1 LKNRPSAKSRAGSQS
16 WATINSGKAPTA
28 AVYSSSEKQIRFAN
42 SKGVI
47 MPRPNNFILWLVFAL
62 GMLPASSAQ
71 TPTQTT
77 TASVAG
83 QVKIGDKGIAGAVVS
98 LASAANATSGVNR
111 QRNASFAPPT
121 SGGQAVTDAEGRFQ
135 INNVAAGAFRVM
147 VTAPGYV
154 LAGSEL
160 TIQVADGQALQNLA
174 LTVAKG
180 GVITGNVKH
189 GTRPVI
195 GEPVT
200 LIPVDATGQ
209 PVQMRLPG
217 GINFRTDDRGVY
229 RIFGLPAGRYL
240 LSVGR
245 GEVGFGGGGRRAG
258 PNAGGNAWQRTYY
271 PDVLEAAQ
279 ASALT
284 VEPGQELTGID
295 IRMAARNTYA
305 IVGRVVDA
313 ETGNPMPGVLIGH
326 SKTANPRANRVNPNN
341 PNRAEN
347 RPDRQVVVEQEIDAP
362 SNETGEFRIEGLT
375 AGNFTVYAAR
385 DRLTGASEF
394 YSDPVPVEI
403 ISSDVT
409 GVEIKLLRGAS
420 IAGVVAFENPNDPNV
435 QANLPN
441 LLVRASSRNAGRGGG
456 RGGGGGMASEAAT
469 QLGPGGTFRLS
480 GLAPG
485 LVTLT
490 LVDRGTSGLTILRME
505 RNGANLQEG
514 LRVEAG
520 EQVAGVR
527 LIATYGNSSI
537 RGVVRVDG
545 GVLPPQLRLTVA
557 ARRVDASASVRD
569 RGGRN
574 VQVDAS
580 GRFQFD
586 QLVAGSYELTL
597 RVQGAGRNTVAP
609 VTVSVGSG
617 AVQSVSFPLDLKTLT
632 TPPARGN
639 DRQPRGTRP

>member
-1 LKNRPSAKSRAGSQS
+1 MPQS
-16 WATINSGKAPTA
+16 NK
-28 AVYSSSEKQIRFAN
+28 
-42 SKGVI
+42 
-47 MPRPNNFILWLVFAL
+47 FILWLVFML
-62 GMLPASSAQ
+62 GLLSASNAQ
-71 TPTQTT
+71 TPAPVA

-83 QVKIGDKGIAGAVVS
+83 QVKIGEKGVAGAVVS
-98 LASAANATSGVNR
+98 LTSAVTNSPAGANR
-111 QRNASFAPPT
+111 QRNQPFAPPT

-135 INNVAAGAFRVM
+135 INNVAAGSFRVM

-154 LAGSEL
+154 LAGSGL
-160 TIQVADGQALQNLA
+160 TVQVAEGQVVQNLA
-174 LTVAKG
+174 LAVTKG

-200 LIPVDATGQ
+200 LTPVDAAGQ
-209 PVQMRLPG
+209 PVQMRLPNG
-217 GINFRTDDRGVY
+217 LNFRTDDRGVY

-245 GEVGFGGGGRRAG
+245 GEVGFGGGGRRGG

-271 PDVLEAAQ
+271 PDALEAA
-279 ASALT
+279 AATAVT

-295 IRMAARNTYA
+295 IRMAVRNTYA
-305 IVGRVVDA
+305 IAGRVVDV

-341 PNRAEN
+341 QNQAGNRAN
-347 RPDRQVVVEQEIDAP
+347 QQIVVEQEIDAP
-362 SNETGEFRIEGLT
+362 SNEAGEFRIEGLT

-385 DRLTGASEF
+385 DRATGASEF

-403 ISSDVT
+403 TSADVT

-420 IAGVVAFENPNDPNV
+420 IAGVVAFENPNDPNM

-441 LLVRASSRNAGRGGG
+441 LLVRASSRSAGRGGG
-456 RGGGGGMASEAAT
+456 RAGGGLASDATT
-469 QLGPGGTFRLS
+469 QLGPGGTFRVS

-485 LVTLT
+485 LVTLM
-490 LVDRGTSGLTILRME
+490 LVDRGTPGLTILRME
-505 RNGANLQEG
+505 RNGADLQGG

-537 RGVVRVDG
+537 RGLVQVQG
-545 GVLPPQLRLTVA
+545 GALPPQMRLTVSA
-557 ARRVDASASVRD
+557 QRVDASASVRD

-574 VQVDAS
+574 AQVDAS

-586 QLVAGSYELTL
+586 QLVAGTYELTL
-597 RVQGAGRNTVAP
+597 RVQGVGRNAVAP
-609 VTVSVGSG
+609 VAVSVGSG
-617 AVQSVSFPLDLKTLT
+617 AVQSVALPIDLKTLT
-632 TPPARGN
+632 TPPTRGN
-639 DRQPRGTRP
+639 DRQPRGARP

>member
-1 LKNRPSAKSRAGSQS
+1 
-16 WATINSGKAPTA
+16 
-28 AVYSSSEKQIRFAN
+28 
-42 SKGVI
+42 
-47 MPRPNNFILWLVFAL
+47 MPQPNKFILWLVFAL
-62 GMLPASSAQ
+62 GVLPICSAQ
-71 TPTQTT
+71 TPTSAT
-77 TASVAG
+77 TASIAG
-83 QVKIGDKGIAGAVVS
+83 QVKIGEKGVAGAVVS
-98 LASAANATSGVNR
+98 LANAVTNSAPGAGR
-111 QRNASFAPPT
+111 QRNQPLAPPT

-135 INNVAAGAFRVM
+135 INNVAAGSFRVM

-154 LAGSEL
+154 LAVSEL
-160 TIQVADGQALQNLA
+160 TLQVAEGQAVQNLELA
-174 LTVAKG
+174 VTKG

-200 LIPVDATGQ
+200 LTPVDAAGQ
-209 PVQMRLPG
+209 PVQMRLPNG
-217 GINFRTDDRGVY
+217 LNFRTDDRGVY
-229 RIFGLPAGRYL
+229 RIFGLPAGRYV

-245 GEVGFGGGGRRAG
+245 GEMGFGGGGRRGG
-258 PNAGGNAWQRTYY
+258 PNTGGNAWQRTYY
-271 PDVLEAAQ
+271 PDVFEAAQ
-279 ASALT
+279 ASAIT
-284 VEPGQELTGID
+284 VEPGQEVTGID

-305 IVGRVVDA
+305 IAGRVVDA
-313 ETGNPMPGVLIGH
+313 ETGNPIPGVLIGH

-341 PNRAEN
+341 PNQQDTRAN
-347 RPDRQVVVEQEIDAP
+347 RQVVVEQEIDSP

-403 ISSDVT
+403 TSSDVT
-409 GVEIKLLRGAS
+409 GIEIKLLRGAS
-420 IAGVVAFENPNDPNV
+420 ISGVVVFENANDPNV

-441 LLVRASSRNAGRGGG
+441 LLVRASSRNTGRNAGGGG
-456 RGGGGGMASEAAT
+456 RGGAGGMSSEAAT
-469 QLGPGGTFRLS
+469 QLGPGGTFRLA
-480 GLAPG
+480 GLTPG

-490 LVDRGTSGLTILRME
+490 LVDRGASGLTILRME
-505 RNGANLQEG
+505 RNGADLQEG

-537 RGVVRVDG
+537 RGVVRVEG
-545 GVLPPQLRLTVA
+545 GALPPQVRLTVSS
-557 ARRVDASASVRD
+557 RRVDASASVRD

-574 VQVDAS
+574 APVDAS

-586 QLVAGSYELTL
+586 QLVAGTYELTL

-609 VTVSVGSG
+609 VTVSVSSG

-632 TPPARGN
+632 TPPTRGN